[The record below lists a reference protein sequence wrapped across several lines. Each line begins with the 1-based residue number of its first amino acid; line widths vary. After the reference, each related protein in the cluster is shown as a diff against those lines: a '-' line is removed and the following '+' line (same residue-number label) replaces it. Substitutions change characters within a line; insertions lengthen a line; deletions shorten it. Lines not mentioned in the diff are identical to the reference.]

1 MNAFFPLPIAK
12 AAAAALLLTAASFAQ
27 GPPTYTIQTV
37 AGTGVSGFEGDSGPA
52 TSAKLNNPVQVAVDS
67 SGNLIIADQVNHR
80 VRRIGTDGTISTI
93 AGDGTPGFKGDGS
106 PATAAGLFNPCGV
119 VVDGSGNIY
128 LADTHDQAVRKF
140 TAGGS
145 ISTIAGTAAAG
156 YTGDGAAAKDAT
168 VNTPIGLALDASG
181 NLYIADSFNHAIR
194 KIDTAGNIT
203 TVAGSGIAGSLGDEG
218 AARDARLNTPQGVAV
233 DRAGNIYI
241 ADTVGARIRMVTTDG
256 IIHTIAGTGTPG
268 FSGDRGPAVNARLF
282 YPKGITVDEAGNVYF
297 ADSFNSRIRVI
308 MGGNIYTIAGNGT
321 FGAAGDGDVAN
332 RAQLRF
338 PSGVTLGPQGSIY
351 IADTQNSK
359 IRVLVPVVPPVDSDA
374 AAPSVSEE

>member
-1 MNAFFPLPIAK
+1 MNVIFPLPIAK
-12 AAAAALLLTAASFAQ
+12 AAAAALLLTAASLAQ
-27 GPPTYTIQTV
+27 GPPIYTIQTV
-37 AGTGVSGFEGDSGPA
+37 AGTGAAGFEGDAGA
-52 TSAKLNNPVQVAVDS
+52 AVSAQLNNPVQVAVDN

-80 VRRIGTDGTISTI
+80 VRRIGADGVISSI

-106 PATAAGLFNPCGV
+106 PATAAGLYNPCGV
-119 VVDGSGNIY
+119 AVDGSGNIY
-128 LADTHDQAVRKF
+128 LADTHDQTIRKF

-145 ISTIAGTAAAG
+145 ITTIAGTAAAG

-168 VNTPIGLALDASG
+168 VNTPIALALDSSG

-194 KIDTAGNIT
+194 KIDTAGNIS
-203 TVAGSGIAGSLGDEG
+203 TVAGSGVPGSLGDEG
-218 AARDARLNTPQGVAV
+218 AAKDARLNTPQGVAV

-241 ADTVGARIRMVTTDG
+241 ADTVGMRIRMVTTDG

-282 YPKGITVDEAGNVYF
+282 YPKGIAVDADGNVYF

-308 MGGNIYTIAGNGT
+308 TGGNIYTIAGNGT
-321 FGAAGDGDVAN
+321 FGAAGDGDAAN

-338 PSGVTLGPQGSIY
+338 PAGVTLGPQGSIY
-351 IADTQNSK
+351 VVDTQNSK

-374 AAPSVSEE
+374 VAPSVSGE